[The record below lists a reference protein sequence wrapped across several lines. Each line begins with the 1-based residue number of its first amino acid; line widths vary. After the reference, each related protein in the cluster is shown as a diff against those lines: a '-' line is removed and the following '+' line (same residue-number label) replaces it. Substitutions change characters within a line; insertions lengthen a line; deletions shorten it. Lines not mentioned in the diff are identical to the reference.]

1 MGSAQNN
8 KIYIIWIDQYIDGEE
23 IKKYK
28 AELEQYKEIKV
39 ECFKEVNKGINCLK
53 DKEKNY
59 KKTIVITS
67 GKLFPPFYQTLQKCI
82 KELTVVPKI
91 IIYTSNAQ
99 KYRDENAKYPKPSPL
114 DDPIYNI
121 GGVVDNKNDLKK
133 FIEISINTFSGNYYE
148 TIKNEEFKFQFISDI
163 NELILPMYYP
173 DHIKVTTE
181 GKIEEF
187 VEYLTKEFK
196 NITPINN
203 LFSQLPISN
212 EIEKNLLIHFWLR
225 AYSTHLMTLK
235 NPEGYINLSLNEK
248 NLYHHLPMMRLLY
261 KNVKDGL
268 LASEAKN
275 TLYKGITIHSETWEK
290 IYKKYQE
297 QNNGDISK
305 AIIYG
310 DTFFSFYRDINTV
323 NKFKNYNKKGFG
335 RFDIYLNLIL
345 EGTTNFRFVKNNTII
360 TKEVSY
366 FDDKYNDEVLFF
378 PFSCFE
384 IVKIEEKKKI
394 DPKDPIEFT
403 LTLNYLDKYIHYFED
418 DASKSL
424 KNVIQNEYSELV
436 MNSDLIETDSNDLP
450 DWFTK
455 FLVIKKIDDESLLNS
470 VSQICQAIINK
481 MNFNFED
488 DLRVKI
494 ENDLKEKYNG
504 DWWIS
509 IKNQKIKKFGSI
521 NEDSIMIFKCS
532 LKSGIIY
539 IHVAQ
544 LDDE

>member
-23 IKKYK
+23 IKKFK

-99 KYRDENAKYPKPSPL
+99 KYREANQNHENPCPL

-261 KNVKDGL
+261 QNVIKGP

-297 QNNGDISK
+297 QKNGSIPK

-345 EGTTNFRFVKNNTII
+345 EGTTNFKFVKNNTII

-470 VSQICQAIINK
+470 VSQICQAIINEN
-481 MNFNFED
+481 NFNYDD
-488 DLRVKI
+488 DLRAKI
-494 ENDLKEKYNG
+494 QSNLKGKYNG
-504 DWWIS
+504 NWWIS
-509 IKNQKIKKFGSI
+509 IKNERINNPGSI
-521 NEDSIMIFKCS
+521 NENSIMIFKCS